1 MTSFS
6 QPLIQTA
13 GDNMLVGNQSATSN
27 MSVPQ
32 CKDSNTSAES
42 ILAASAISY
51 NND

>member
-13 GDNMLVGNQSATSN
+13 GENMLVENQSATSN

-32 CKDSNTSAES
+32 YKDSNTSAES